1 MHICCPD
8 LSSGEGAAPYKTVAD
23 YDHGLSRI
31 DGFVAFLDAAAVRM
45 REGAA
50 RGVTQPRLV
59 VENMIGQLDTLI
71 AQGVDKSTFY
81 GPIRN
86 MPEGFTDAEKA
97 RLTQAYREA
106 ISGKTDPA
114 YKNGRAACREKVVPY
129 GVITV
134 VA

>member
-1 MHICCPD
+1 MVFFFFFKQKTAYEMRISYWSSDVCSSD
-8 LSSGEGAAPYKTVAD
+8 LKTVAD

-97 RLTQAYREA
+97 RDRKSTSMNSRH
-106 ISGKTDPA
+106 
-114 YKNGRAACREKVVPY
+114 
-129 GVITV
+129 
-134 VA
+134 

>member
-1 MHICCPD
+1 MHICFPD

-59 VENMIGQLDTLI
+59 VEKMIGQPDTLN
-71 AQGVDKSTFY
+71 GPGEDKSTIHDTSRTTPAAQNASY
-81 GPIRN
+81 
-86 MPEGFTDAEKA
+86 KA
-97 RLTQAYREA
+97 RTRPADGDANY
-106 ISGKTDPA
+106 GKT
-114 YKNGRAACREKVVPY
+114 
-129 GVITV
+129 
-134 VA
+134 